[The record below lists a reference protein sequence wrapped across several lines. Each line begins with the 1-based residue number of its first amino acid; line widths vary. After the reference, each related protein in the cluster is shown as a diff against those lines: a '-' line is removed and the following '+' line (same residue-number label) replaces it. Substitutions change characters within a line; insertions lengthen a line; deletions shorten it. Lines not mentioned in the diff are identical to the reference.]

1 MINNYWE
8 KIMLRLDSITKSFG
22 SKEQEVKVLKGISL
36 QFRDREFVSILGQ
49 SGCGKTT
56 LLNLL
61 GGLDKATSGSLFV
74 NGVSTDDFLEKD
86 WNDYRNKQVGFVFQT
101 YNLIP
106 HQSVISNV
114 ELPLVLSGVNKEERK
129 ARAQSALEKV
139 GLADQAKKRPM
150 QLSGGQMQ
158 RVAIARALVNNPS
171 VIFADEPTGAL
182 DSVSGKQV
190 MEILKEIAK
199 DRLVI
204 MVTHNDQ
211 LANEYS
217 TRIIS
222 MNDGTIINDSNPYAY
237 DECITD
243 EQQYIA
249 KRNKEE
255 ESQKASIV
263 ADSNKKAQK
272 IYKKQKR
279 KKRRETSMSFATANS
294 LSINNLRSKK
304 GRTILTSIAGSIG
317 IIGIMLVLALSGG
330 VEAYINTIEE
340 NALSQYPLTIEE
352 TNTNLTAVM
361 QLLGSSDVDREE
373 NPDSEVI
380 YTQQVL
386 GNLLENLNS
395 VMSKNDLE
403 KFKEYT
409 ENNFDESI
417 GYVKYDYGV
426 EFDVFCNYVDDDE
439 RYMKVNPFLE
449 AIENVMPGGFSD
461 YSDMIAQFGSMLSVW
476 DEMVDNDTLLSQQY
490 ELLGNSRWP
499 TAYNEVVVVVDNK
512 NQLSDYTLFAL
523 GLVPASDIVGAIF
536 QGGEF
541 AETTYTV
548 DDILSIEYRLTTG
561 ADYCIQNQDG
571 SWTQLTD
578 RNEQR
583 KINFVESHS
592 VPVKVV
598 GVIRPKEG
606 VEVTSIMGTIGYT
619 SELKQYLSQRAENS
633 AIVKA
638 QKENTTI
645 NVITGEEINEEQY
658 KELMRSYGVAD
669 FDKPTSISFYANSFE
684 DKDKIVAFIDEYNQ
698 TTDSDI
704 KYNDNLAMIMDFVD
718 TLTATI
724 TKVLAGFAGISL
736 IVSSIMIAIIIYT
749 SVLERKKE
757 IGVLRS
763 IGARK
768 RDVSN
773 VFLAESCWIGA
784 LSGVI
789 GILISFAL
797 VIVVNI
803 VLNAVLGIANLAV
816 VAWWQPV
823 AMFVLSVGL
832 AVIAGLIPSRIA
844 SNKNP
849 VECLRS
855 E

>member
-1 MINNYWE
+1 
-8 KIMLRLDSITKSFG
+8 MLRLDSITKSFG

-249 KRNKEE
+249 KKNKEE

-803 VLNAVLGIANLAV
+803 VLNALLGIANLAV

>member
-1 MINNYWE
+1 
-8 KIMLRLDSITKSFG
+8 MLRLDAITKNFG
-22 SKEQEVKVLKGISL
+22 SKEQEVTVLKGISV
-36 QFRDREFVSILGQ
+36 QFRNKEFVSILGQ

-61 GGLDKATSGSLFV
+61 GGLDKATSGSIFI
-74 NGVSTDDFLEKD
+74 NGIRTDDFSEKD
-86 WNDYRNKQVGFVFQT
+86 WNDYRNKHVGFVFQT

-114 ELPLVLSGVNKEERK
+114 EMPLVLAGVNREERK
-129 ARAQSALEKV
+129 ARAQAALERV
-139 GLADQAKKRPM
+139 GLGDQAKKRPM

-190 MEILKEIAK
+190 MEILKEVAK
-199 DRLVI
+199 ERLVI
-204 MVTHNDQ
+204 MVTHNDL
-211 LANEYS
+211 LAKEYS

-222 MNDGTIINDSNPYAY
+222 MSDGVISGDTNPYSY
-237 DECITD
+237 DECLID
-243 EQQYIA
+243 EQDFISQ
-249 KRNKEE
+249 KREE
-255 ESQKASIV
+255 EEKLLANIV
-263 ADSNKKAQK
+263 ADSKKKAQR

-279 KKRRETSMSFATANS
+279 KKRRETSMSFMTANS
-294 LSINNLRSKK
+294 LSINNLKSKK
-304 GRTILTSIAGSIG
+304 GRTLLTSIAGSIG

-340 NALSQYPLTIEE
+340 NALSQYPLTISR
-352 TNTNLTAVM
+352 TNTNLTAIM
-361 QLLGSSDVDREE
+361 QLLGSTDVEREE
-373 NPDSEVI
+373 NPDSEEI

-386 GNLLENLNS
+386 GNLLKNLDS
-395 VMSKNDLE
+395 VMSTNDLN
-403 KFKEYT
+403 KFQEYT
-409 ENNFDESI
+409 NQHFDESI

-426 EFDVFCNYVDDDE
+426 EFDVFCNYVEDDE
-439 RYMKVNPFLE
+439 KYMKVNPFIE
-449 AIENVMPGGFSD
+449 AIGNVMPGGFSE
-461 YSDMIAQFGSMLSVW
+461 YSDMIAQFSSMLSVW
-476 DEMVDNDTLLSQQY
+476 DEMVENEELLNQQY
-490 ELLGNSRWP
+490 ELLGESRWP
-499 TAYNEVVVVVDNK
+499 NAYNEVVVVVDNK

-523 GLVPASDIVGAIF
+523 GLVPASDIFGAIF

-541 AETTYTV
+541 AKNTYKV
-548 DDILSIEYRLTTG
+548 EDLLSLEYRLTTG
-561 ADYCIQNQDG
+561 SDYCIQGADNTW
-571 SWTQLTD
+571 SQLTNRD
-578 RNEQR
+578 KQR
-583 KINFVESHS
+583 EIEFVETHS
-592 VPVKVV
+592 VPVRVV

-606 VEVTSIMGTIGYT
+606 VEVTSITGTIGYT
-619 SELKQYLSQRAENS
+619 SALKQYLSQRAEDS

-638 QKENTTI
+638 QRANPTF
-645 NVITGEEINEEQY
+645 NVISGEEISEEEY
-658 KELMRSYGVAD
+658 EELLRSYGVAD
-669 FDKPTSISFYANSFE
+669 FDNPTSISFYATSFE
-684 DKDKIVAFIDEYNQ
+684 NKDKIVSFIDEYNQ
-698 TTDSDI
+698 NTDSDI

-718 TLTATI
+718 TLTSTI

-784 LSGVI
+784 LSGMI
-789 GILISFAL
+789 GIIIAFVL
-797 VIVVNI
+797 VGVVNV
-803 VLNAVLGIANLAV
+803 VLSAVLGIMNLAMIS
-816 VAWWQPV
+816 WWQPI
-823 AMFVLSVGL
+823 AMFVLSIVL
-832 AVIAGLIPSRIA
+832 AIIAGLVPSRIA

-849 VECLRS
+849 VECLRA

>member
-1 MINNYWE
+1 
-8 KIMLRLDSITKSFG
+8 MLRLDSITKSFG

-249 KRNKEE
+249 KKNKEE
-255 ESQKASIV
+255 ESHKASIV

-294 LSINNLRSKK
+294 LSINNLKSKK

-330 VEAYINTIEE
+330 VKAYVNTIEE

-638 QKENTTI
+638 QKENTSI

>member
-1 MINNYWE
+1 
-8 KIMLRLDSITKSFG
+8 MLRLDSITKSFG

-249 KRNKEE
+249 KKNKEE

-773 VFLAESCWIGA
+773 VFLVESCWIGA

>member
-1 MINNYWE
+1 
-8 KIMLRLDSITKSFG
+8 MLRLDSITKSFG
-22 SKEQEVKVLKGISL
+22 SKEQEVKVLKGISM
-36 QFRDREFVSILGQ
+36 QFRDKEFVSILGQ

-61 GGLDKATSGSLFV
+61 GGLDKATSGRLFV
-74 NGVSTDDFLEKD
+74 NGTSTNDFSEKD

-114 ELPLVLSGVNKEERK
+114 ELPLLLAGVNREERK
-129 ARAQSALEKV
+129 ARAQEALERV
-139 GLADQAKKRPM
+139 GLSDQAKKRPM

-190 MEILKEIAK
+190 METLKEIAK

-222 MNDGTIINDSNPYAY
+222 MNDGMITDDSNPYSY
-237 DECITD
+237 DECIID
-243 EQQYIA
+243 EQRYVA
-249 KRNKEE
+249 KKNEDEE
-255 ESQKASIV
+255 LQKSAIV
-263 ADSNKKAQK
+263 AESNKKAQK

-330 VEAYINTIEE
+330 VKAYINTIEE

-352 TNTNLTAVM
+352 TNTNLTAIM
-361 QLLGSSDVDREE
+361 QLLGSSGVEREE
-373 NPDSEVI
+373 NPNSEVI

-386 GNLLENLNS
+386 GNLLENLDS
-395 VMSKNDLE
+395 VMSQNDLE

-449 AIENVMPGGFSD
+449 AIENVMPGGFLE

-476 DEMVDNDTLLSQQY
+476 DEMVDNDTLLTQQY

-536 QGGEF
+536 KGGEF
-541 AETTYTV
+541 AKTTYTV
-548 DDILSIEYRLTTG
+548 DDLLNLEYRLTTG
-561 ADYCIQNQDG
+561 ADYCNQNQDG

-583 KINFVESHS
+583 KIEFVEAHS

-638 QKENTTI
+638 QKESETI

-669 FDKPTSISFYANSFE
+669 FDNPTSISFYANSFE
-684 DKDKIVAFIDEYNQ
+684 DKDKIVDFIDEYNQ

-704 KYNDNLAMIMDFVD
+704 KYNDNLAMIMNFVD

-803 VLNAVLGIANLAV
+803 VLNVVLGIANLAV

-849 VECLRS
+849 VECLRA